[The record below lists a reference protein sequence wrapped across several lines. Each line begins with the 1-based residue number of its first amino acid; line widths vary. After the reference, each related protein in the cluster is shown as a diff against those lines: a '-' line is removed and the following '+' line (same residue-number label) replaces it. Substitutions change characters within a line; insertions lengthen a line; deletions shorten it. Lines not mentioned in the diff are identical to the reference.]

1 MISIDEIQADSG
13 MADLRL
19 ALPRVRDVDF
29 LPFENIRS
37 PELMNAYRLSFHS
50 RQSPD
55 LDH

>member
-13 MADLRL
+13 MPDLRL
-19 ALPRVRDVDF
+19 AFLRVRDIDL
-29 LPFENIRS
+29 LPSENVRS
-37 PELMNAYRLSFHS
+37 SEFINAYRVSFHS